1 MDLPADVK
9 KQLMQMAG
17 ITDPKEFDQMAEK
30 IAGKATQAAAS
41 TNPNLKAPP
50 RQSPFQGKDNI
61 FREPFISEFGAPE
74 RCLRQAPTFY
84 LLSFQCISSK

>member
-61 FREPFISEFGAPE
+61 FKEPFTFEFGKMF
-74 RCLRQAPTFY
+74 T
-84 LLSFQCISSK
+84 